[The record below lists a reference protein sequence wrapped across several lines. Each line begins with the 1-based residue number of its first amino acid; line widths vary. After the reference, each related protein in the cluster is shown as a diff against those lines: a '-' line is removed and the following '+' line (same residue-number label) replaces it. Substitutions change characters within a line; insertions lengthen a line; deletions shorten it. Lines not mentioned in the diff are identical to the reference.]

1 MKLQNIILS
10 GREPESRWDVDIE
23 KGIIKSI
30 EPSTSLSPVPTAPL
44 LLPSLCHPHVHL
56 DKAYLLTGDFDYTDL
71 TPRSGSFTE
80 ALALT
85 ARAKERY
92 TPDDLYLR
100 GAQLLATSATQGVTS
115 CRAFVEVDHVTR
127 HKGLEAALMLKRG
140 FENENATTGTSP
152 PTTTTTTTP
161 RTDASGGDRKSSDP
175 TDINSFKGRNGCFKV
190 QICAFAQD
198 PLFSAEYHGEENRRL
213 LIEALD
219 KYCGRRRHIVNDSGQ
234 DDFGGGAHAGAINAA
249 AVIEALGTTP
259 YVEVDVEASRQNIQ
273 WAIEMALKYSLH
285 LDFHLDYNLDQT
297 RSVMV
302 WDVLK
307 LLKEARWTERAD
319 RTKTIVLG
327 HCSRLTLCS
336 DAEMARLAHEI
347 RESGLP
353 IYFVGLPTSDL
364 FMMGRPQQQQ
374 PPSSTAQAE
383 DGNRLGFSAHAPH
396 NRPRGTIQVVDMI
409 SRLGLEACLS
419 INNVGNAFTPWGTG
433 DPLHLASLGIG
444 VYQAG
449 TEADARTLYECV
461 SVRARRAIG
470 LDMPE
475 GKEDKATSGADTGVE
490 SPSGAGSRL
499 RSSGDSESLDL
510 KEGDTGPFLLIRNKL
525 WVGSTDADHLLPFK
539 VPARQ
544 RASVKD
550 VVWDPPDIA
559 LRQVIY

>member
-10 GREPESRWDVDIE
+10 GREPGSRWDVDIE
-23 KGIIKSI
+23 EGIVKSI
-30 EPSTSLSPVPTAPL
+30 EPSSSLSPVPTVPL

-56 DKAYLLTGDFDYTDL
+56 DKAYLLTSDFHYADL

-85 ARAKERY
+85 ARAKKRY

-127 HKGLEAALMLKRG
+127 HKGLEAALMLKWG
-140 FENENATTGTSP
+140 FENENANTGPP
-152 PTTTTTTTP
+152 PTTTPTA
-161 RTDASGGDRKSSDP
+161 RTGGDRKSSDP
-175 TDINSFKGRNGCFKV
+175 TDINSLKERNGCFKV

-198 PLFSAEYHGEENRRL
+198 PLFSAEHDGEENRRRL
-213 LIEALD
+213 TEALD
-219 KYCGRRRHIVNDSGQ
+219 KYCGRRRHTINDNGQ
-234 DDFGGGAHAGAINAA
+234 DDSGRGAHAGATNT

-259 YVEVDVEASRQNIQ
+259 YVEVDVEAGQQNIK

-285 LDFHLDYNLDQT
+285 LDFHLDYNLDET
-297 RSVMV
+297 KSLMV
-302 WDVLK
+302 WDVLE
-307 LLKEARWTERAD
+307 LLKEAGWTERAD

-327 HCSRLTLCS
+327 HCSRLTLCN
-336 DAEMARLAHEI
+336 DAELARLAQEI
-347 RESGLP
+347 KESGLP
-353 IYFVGLPTSDL
+353 IHFVGLPTSDL

-374 PPSSTAQAE
+374 QQPPSPAAQ
-383 DGNRLGFSAHAPH
+383 DVDVNQSCSY

-409 SRLGLEACLS
+409 HRLGLEACLS

-433 DPLHLASLGIG
+433 DPLHLASLGVG

-449 TEADARTLYECV
+449 TEADARTLYECI

-470 LDMPE
+470 LDVPE
-475 GKEDKATSGADTGVE
+475 GKEDKVASGTDAGVQ
-490 SPSGAGSRL
+490 SPSGAGPRL
-499 RSSGDSESLDL
+499 GSSSDSETLDL

-525 WVGSTDADHLLPFK
+525 WVDSADPDHLPIK

-550 VVWDPPDIA
+550 VVWDPPDTA